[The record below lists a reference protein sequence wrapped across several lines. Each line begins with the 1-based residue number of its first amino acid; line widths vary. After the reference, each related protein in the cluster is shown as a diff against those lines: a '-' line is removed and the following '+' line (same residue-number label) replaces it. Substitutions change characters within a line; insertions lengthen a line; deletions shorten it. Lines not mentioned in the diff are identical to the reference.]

1 MQRFEGCW
9 PPFRWFNIH
18 LDLMPLAVALH
29 VGRIVADAVLM
40 PEFERDAGRGVFQLR
55 ARSREKSF
63 AAGGLRYLLKDRL
76 PLHVQRPACPAA
88 YFDNPD
94 AVNLHAGFLEQ
105 LAQFAVGVARG
116 VVLTVRDQEYRVAAV
131 TALLD
136 LLDPQIRRVINRRL
150 PLRID
155 QRELIGQRVAVGE
168 LGQQVGA
175 LIERDQEKVVVTVGG
190 LDEGLQ
196 RLLGAVDLAF
206 HAPRNVEHDTQVD
219 RRVVIAEEG
228 DLLLDLVFVDLEV
241 LSVQSGHQPVISV
254 GHRDRQRDQIGF
266 FYEWRTLVSLIA
278 RVRSRRLQR
287 RLFLW
292 SRRSRSRFRFLFLL
306 LFMLL
311 RPAARRLRARR
322 LRFSGQE
329 NRPSRR
335 RNVARR
341 LRARRLRVR
350 LFVSGFIRLRALL
363 RGLLD
368 ANCDEAEKYCEQK
381 DDWRTRD
388 SVFTHR
394 ILPSNLQKNI
404 PAQEGS

>member
-1 MQRFEGCW
+1 
-9 PPFRWFNIH
+9 
-18 LDLMPLAVALH
+18 MPLAVAFH
-29 VGRIVADAVLM
+29 VGRTVADAVLM

-55 ARSREKSF
+55 ARSWEEGFTAR
-63 AAGGLRYLLKDRL
+63 GLRYLLKDRL
-76 PLHVQRPACPAA
+76 PLHVQRPASSAA

-105 LAQFAVGVARG
+105 FAQFAVGVARG

-131 TALLD
+131 AALLD
-136 LLDPQIRRVINRRL
+136 LLDPEIGGVVERRL

-175 LIERDQEKVVVTVGG
+175 LIEPDQEEVVVAVRG

-196 RLLGAVDLAF
+196 RVPGAVELAF
-206 HAPRNVEHDTQVD
+206 HAPRNVEDNPQID

-241 LSVQSGHQPVISV
+241 LSVQSGHQSVISV
-254 GHRDRQRDQIGF
+254 GHSDRQRDQISSF
-266 FYEWRTLVSLIA
+266 DEWRILASLIA
-278 RVRSRRLQR
+278 RLRSQRLQR

-292 SRRSRSRFRFLFLL
+292 SWRSRRSRSRFRFLFLF
-306 LFMLL
+306 LFLLL

-322 LRFSGQE
+322 LRFSRQE

-335 RNVARR
+335 PHLARR
-341 LRARRLRVR
+341 LRATRLWARLLRV
-350 LFVSGFIRLRALL
+350 
-363 RGLLD
+363 
-368 ANCDEAEKYCEQK
+368 
-381 DDWRTRD
+381 
-388 SVFTHR
+388 
-394 ILPSNLQKNI
+394 
-404 PAQEGS
+404 